1 MAMAKSAVT
10 VFSIMALFGAAMATT
25 YTVGDKAGWTI
36 QGSPDY
42 EKWAGDKTFKV
53 GDILFFKYNPAMH
66 DVKQVSKAD
75 YEACNGKSAIA
86 TYTTGADS
94 ITLKEP
100 GKAYF
105 LCSFTGHCKM
115 GQKLEVNVVGS
126 AASPH
131 GSPAASPEG
140 AAAAAPKS
148 ETASSPNASAINA
161 STPTASE
168 AGGVAPTA
176 PTSSGSSSTK
186 YNAGLVS
193 AVLSVAAAFAL

>member
-42 EKWAGDKTFKV
+42 EKWAEDKTFKV
-53 GDILFFKYNPAMH
+53 GDILF
-66 DVKQVSKAD
+66 
-75 YEACNGKSAIA
+75 
-86 TYTTGADS
+86 
-94 ITLKEP
+94 
-100 GKAYF
+100 
-105 LCSFTGHCKM
+105 
-115 GQKLEVNVVGS
+115 NVVGS
-126 AASPH
+126 AASPD
-131 GSPAASPEG
+131 GGPAASPEG

-148 ETASSPNASAINA
+148 ETASSPNASATDA

-193 AVLSVAAAFAL
+193 AVLSVAAAFAF